1 MNSRNSV
8 KKILIFL
15 TTFCVCKGI
24 VPCKDSVQSK
34 VCFLVDKI
42 EDYVSTNNPEPFP
55 TLVETFLSI
64 IDVIRV
70 DEDRQT
76 VSVLMKMRLH
86 WHDLRLDVNRTKEH
100 TEKYF
105 IKHFFETDRKKNTT
119 YLLFF

>member
-1 MNSRNSV
+1 MMNS
-8 KKILIFL
+8 KIMKIIILVM
-15 TTFCVCKGI
+15 TFGFCKGI

-76 VSVLMKMRLH
+76 VSVLMKMRLQ

-100 TEKYF
+100 TEK
-105 IKHFFETDRKKNTT
+105 
-119 YLLFF
+119 

>member
-1 MNSRNSV
+1 MMNSKNSV
-8 KKILIFL
+8 MKIQILL
-15 TTFCVCKGI
+15 MTFCICKGI
-24 VPCKDSVQSK
+24 APCKVSVQSK

-76 VSVLMKMRLH
+76 VSVLMKMRLS

-105 IKHFFETDRKKNTT
+105 IKKN
-119 YLLFF
+119 F